1 MTQRVCDSFLYQKD
15 VAITHLAFS
24 PEYARAVE
32 AKQVAHQESERA
44 KYIVLGAQQ
53 EKKTIVTRARGEAES
68 AELIGQAVKKNPG
81 FMKLRRIDAARDIA
95 DTVAASG
102 NKVYLS
108 ADTLMLNLLGDADD
122 KFEKSIGNKRY

>member
-1 MTQRVCDSFLYQKD
+1 LTQQD

-32 AKQVAHQESERA
+32 DKQVALQDSERA
-44 KYIVLGAQQ
+44 KYIVIGAQQ
-53 EKKTIVTRARGEAES
+53 EKKTIITRARGEAES
-68 AELIGQAVKKNPG
+68 AELIGHAVKKNPG

-95 DTVAASG
+95 DVVSKSG

-108 ADTLMLNLLGDADD
+108 ADTLLLNLLGDADD
-122 KFEKSIGNKRY
+122 KFEKSMTNKRY

>member
-1 MTQRVCDSFLYQKD
+1 M
-15 VAITHLAFS
+15 AITHLAFS

-32 AKQVAHQESERA
+32 DKQVALQDSERA

-53 EKKTIVTRARGEAES
+53 EKKTIITRARGEAES

-81 FMKLRRIDAARDIA
+81 FMKLRRIDAAREIA
-95 DTVAASG
+95 DVVAKSG

-108 ADTLMLNLLGDADD
+108 ADTLLLNLLGDADD
-122 KFEKSIGNKRY
+122 KFEKSINKRGY

>member
-1 MTQRVCDSFLYQKD
+1 M
-15 VAITHLAFS
+15 AFS

-53 EKKTIVTRARGEAES
+53 EKLTIITRARGEAES
-68 AELIGQAVKKNPG
+68 AELIGQAVKNNPG

-95 DTVAASG
+95 DIVAKSG
-102 NKVYLS
+102 NKVYLN
-108 ADTLMLNLLGDADD
+108 ADSLLLNLLGDADE
-122 KFEKSIGNKRY
+122 KFEKMASKKRW